1 VSWLK
6 DLSEGQL
13 EMYMRRLEDALENMY
28 VASAILADAGVTEG
42 AVQDDLENA
51 RRIIWKLQDIARLA
65 LTSKKEQR
73 WNEFRDCGVCHMARH
88 IKSEKELTRVVW
100 RELGL
105 AGHNADIKRRRV
117 AAEEVHKAYEYAMN
131 NPPPVDEDEKG
142 ILLDA
147 IAGLFISRIN
157 DMKREEFDMQFYEE
171 LLLTL
176 SQIKR
181 R

>member
-1 VSWLK
+1 
-6 DLSEGQL
+6 
-13 EMYMRRLEDALENMY
+13 
-28 VASAILADAGVTEG
+28 
-42 AVQDDLENA
+42 
-51 RRIIWKLQDIARLA
+51 
-65 LTSKKEQR
+65 
-73 WNEFRDCGVCHMARH
+73 MARH

-105 AGHNADIKRRRV
+105 AGHNADLKRRMV

-131 NPPPVDEDEKG
+131 NPPPADDEEKE

-147 IAGLFISRIN
+147 IACLFTSRIN
-157 DMKREEFDMQFYEE
+157 DMKREEFDMQFYDE

-181 R
+181 K